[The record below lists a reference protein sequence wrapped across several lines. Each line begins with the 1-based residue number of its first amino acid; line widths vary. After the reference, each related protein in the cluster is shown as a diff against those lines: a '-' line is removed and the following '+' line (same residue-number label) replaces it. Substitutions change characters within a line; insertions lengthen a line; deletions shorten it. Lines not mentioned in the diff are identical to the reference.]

1 MIFVFTLLLLG
12 TYLFFPEWMVDNILN
27 VSGLMTLLLIGA
39 YLKEL
44 GKQLLIIEIL
54 PIMTIV
60 FYLVAPAMSYYLE
73 AINWYEGNATMPI
86 ESMTYFEVA
95 IPCALMLIL
104 GVHFPRKHT
113 INHLDL
119 FEKVKIYLTDKQI
132 ISKQLIIIGLASLVL
147 KQFAP
152 DSLGLIFQFGSELI
166 LVGGLYLF
174 FGSNKDWLALSL
186 IGVYLLGKSVSGG
199 MFGELI
205 VWGMMFAI
213 YYFLKKPWRLISK
226 IVGVCLGLFLVVV
239 LQSVKWEY
247 RKLTW
252 FGDETT
258 EQVEESNLSIFWG
271 LMAERF
277 ADPSAL
283 NDPLVLGNILER
295 FNQGYLT
302 ASAIEHTPAIEP
314 FANGETVSKAILAAF
329 VPRFLWPQ
337 KPEAGGREN
346 IARFTNIELVGK
358 TSMNIG
364 QLGEAYV
371 NFGAWGGAI
380 LMFLYGF
387 FSMSLFQ
394 KGIEICK
401 KRPSIIFWLPFLFSN
416 TIIVETDL
424 LTTFNHLFK
433 AIIFI
438 WIVHESIRLFYK
450 NAEKI
455 ES

>member
-1 MIFVFTLLLLG
+1 MIFVFTLVLLFA
-12 TYLFFPEWMVDNILN
+12 YLFFPGWMVENILN
-27 VSGLMTLLLIGA
+27 VSGIMTCLLVGT
-39 YLKEL
+39 YLKDL
-44 GKQLLIIEIL
+44 GKKLIIVEIL
-54 PIMTIV
+54 PIMTLV
-60 FYLVAPAMSYYLE
+60 FYLVAPAMNYYLVD
-73 AINWYEGNATMPI
+73 INWYEGSAIMPI
-86 ESMTYFEVA
+86 EPVAYFEVA
-95 IPCALMLIL
+95 VPCTLALIL
-104 GVHFPRKHT
+104 GVHFPRKEPT
-113 INHLDL
+113 NHLDL
-119 FEKVKIYLTDKQI
+119 FKKVKVHLTDKQL

-174 FGSNKDWLALSL
+174 FGSDKDWLALSL

-213 YYFLKKPWRLISK
+213 YYFLKKPWRLIPK
-226 IVGVCLGLFLVVV
+226 IVGFSLGLFLVVV

-258 EQVEESNLSIFWG
+258 EQAAGSNLSIFLD
-271 LMAERF
+271 LMTERF
-277 ADPSAL
+277 ADPATL

-314 FANGETVSKAILAAF
+314 FANGETVSKAMLAAF
-329 VPRFLWPQ
+329 VPRLLWPN

-346 IARFTNIELVGK
+346 IARFTSIELVGN

-380 LMFLYGF
+380 LLFFYGF
-387 FSMSLFQ
+387 FSMSIFQ
-394 KGIEICK
+394 KGIEMCEK
-401 KRPSIIFWLPFLFSN
+401 SPTIIFWLPFLFSN

-424 LTTFNHLFK
+424 LTTFNHIFK

-450 NAEKI
+450 NKA
-455 ES
+455 